1 VPETSPDPGLPPP
14 DPTRW
19 LSSDEQR
26 TWIAWVFSTRL
37 LWEELERDLQR
48 DAAMPFG
55 YYDILVM
62 LSDSPGR
69 RMRMSALADSTQSS
83 RSRLS
88 HAVAR
93 LEDLGWVR
101 RETCPDDRRGQ
112 NAVLT
117 DAGYA
122 ALEAA
127 APFHVESVR
136 QHLFDVLSP
145 EQLAQLRD
153 ISNTLLAHL
162 LPLVT
167 ARGDRRPEHFERVTH
182 DLEADASGA

>member
-1 VPETSPDPGLPPP
+1 MADSTP
-14 DPTRW
+14 RW
-19 LSSDEQR
+19 LSPDEQR

-48 DAAMPFG
+48 DADMPFG

-88 HAVAR
+88 HAVSR
-93 LEDLGWVR
+93 LEELGWVR

-117 DAGYA
+117 DEGYA

-145 EQLAQLRD
+145 EQLAELRE
-153 ISNTLLAHL
+153 ISDTLLAHL

-167 ARGDRRPEHFERVTH
+167 ARGDGRPEHFERIAH
-182 DLEADASGA
+182 ELEDGKAE

>member
-1 VPETSPDPGLPPP
+1 MPESAPEGRRSPP

-19 LSSDEQR
+19 LSPDEQR

-69 RMRMSALADSTQSS
+69 RMRMSALAESTQSS

-88 HAVAR
+88 HAVSR

-117 DAGYA
+117 DEGYA
-122 ALEAA
+122 ALAAA

-153 ISNTLLAHL
+153 ISDTLLAHL

-167 ARGDRRPEHFERVTH
+167 ARGDGRPEHFERITH
-182 DLEADASGA
+182 DLDAD

>member
-1 VPETSPDPGLPPP
+1 MAEPAPASRISPP
-14 DPTRW
+14 DPPRW
-19 LSSDEQR
+19 LSPEEQR
-26 TWIAWVFSTRL
+26 NWIAWVFSTRL
-37 LWEELERDLQR
+37 IWEELERDLQR

-88 HAVAR
+88 HAVTR

-117 DAGYA
+117 DDGFA

-153 ISNTLLAHL
+153 ISDTLLAHL
-162 LPLVT
+162 LPRVK
-167 ARGDRRPEHFERVTH
+167 ARGDGRPEHFERITH
-182 DLEADASGA
+182 DLDANSA

>member
-1 VPETSPDPGLPPP
+1 M
-14 DPTRW
+14 PTEPHW
-19 LSSDEQR
+19 LSPDEQR

-48 DAAMPFG
+48 EAAMPFG

-69 RMRMSALADSTQSS
+69 RMRMSALAESTQSS

-88 HAVAR
+88 HAVTR
-93 LEDLGWVR
+93 LEDLGWVS

-117 DAGYA
+117 DDGYA
-122 ALEAA
+122 ALAAA

-136 QHLFDVLSP
+136 RHLFDVLSP
-145 EQLAQLRD
+145 EQLAELRD
-153 ISNTLLAHL
+153 ISDTLLAHL
-162 LPLVT
+162 LPLVKE
-167 ARGDRRPEHFERVTH
+167 RGDGRPEHFERIAH
-182 DLEADASGA
+182 DLEDHAS